1 MKNSLIAK
9 ASLLTT
15 LLVITG
21 CATSKQ
27 APAPLP
33 AAKVYRITC
42 RATSTSSHLNMFV
55 ATGSLAHPLVAL
67 ADNNGYPPVR
77 ELYARPLK
85 YRGMDGISIS
95 VFFDGPAL
103 GKEIAVNVLQQGM
116 TSDYQLMLM
125 SP

>member
-33 AAKVYRITC
+33 AAKVYRIAC

-77 ELYARPLK
+77 ELYARPRK
-85 YRGMDGISIS
+85 YRDLDGIGVS
-95 VFFDGPAL
+95 VFFDGPAQ
-103 GKEIAVNVLQQGM
+103 GKEIAVNVLQEGM
-116 TSDYQLMLM
+116 TDHYEVMLM

>member
-27 APAPLP
+27 APGPLL

-77 ELYARPLK
+77 ELYARPLSIGAW
-85 YRGMDGISIS
+85 RGLAFLSSSM
-95 VFFDGPAL
+95 GPRSGRRSQSTCCNRA
-103 GKEIAVNVLQQGM
+103 
-116 TSDYQLMLM
+116 
-125 SP
+125 

>member
-1 MKNSLIAK
+1 
-9 ASLLTT
+9 
-15 LLVITG
+15 
-21 CATSKQ
+21 
-27 APAPLP
+27 
-33 AAKVYRITC
+33 
-42 RATSTSSHLNMFV
+42 MFV

-85 YRGMDGISIS
+85 YRGMEGFSIS